1 MDIRHLEDLRREL
14 KSFETSIFNGEDID
28 HKKFFLLKKELIDN
42 RENCKDL
49 LNLYE
54 LLESTIDKL
63 QTDKM
68 NKRLN
73 ILTIWSTLFLPLSF
87 FTGLFGMNFNDIPF
101 LSSHYGFWVF
111 VCLSIITV
119 GWLWLYFKK
128 NRWWCLDRYLIK
140 NNVLS

>member
-1 MDIRHLEDLRREL
+1 MDIRHLAELRREL
-14 KSFETSIFNGEDID
+14 KSFESSIFNDEDID

-42 RENCKDL
+42 REHCKDL
-49 LNLYE
+49 IEIYE
-54 LLESTIDKL
+54 MLESTIDKI

-68 NKRLN
+68 NRRLN

-111 VCLSIITV
+111 VSLSIITV

-128 NRWWCLDRYLIK
+128 NHWF
-140 NNVLS
+140 

>member
-1 MDIRHLEDLRREL
+1 MDIRHLEYLRRKL

-42 RENCKDL
+42 RERCKDL
-49 LNLYE
+49 LDLYE

-87 FTGLFGMNFNDIPF
+87 FTGLFGMNFSDIPF

-128 NRWWCLDRYLIK
+128 NRWF
-140 NNVLS
+140 

>member
-1 MDIRHLEDLRREL
+1 MDIGHLENLRREL
-14 KSFETSIFNGEDID
+14 KSFEDTIFNGGNID
-28 HKKFFLLKKELIDN
+28 HKKFFLLKKKLIDN
-42 RENCKDL
+42 REHCKDL
-49 LNLYE
+49 LELYE
-54 LLESTIDKL
+54 LLESTIDKI

-111 VCLSIITV
+111 VLLSFVTV
-119 GWLWLYFKK
+119 GWLWFYFKK
-128 NRWWCLDRYLIK
+128 NRWF
-140 NNVLS
+140 

>member
-1 MDIRHLEDLRREL
+1 MDIRHLEYLRRKL

-42 RENCKDL
+42 REHYKDL
-49 LNLYE
+49 LDLYE

-87 FTGLFGMNFNDIPF
+87 FTGLFGMNFSDIPF

-128 NRWWCLDRYLIK
+128 NRWF
-140 NNVLS
+140 

>member
-42 RENCKDL
+42 REHCKDL
-49 LNLYE
+49 LDLYE

-111 VCLSIITV
+111 VGLSAITV

-128 NRWWCLDRYLIK
+128 NRWF
-140 NNVLS
+140 

>member
-1 MDIRHLEDLRREL
+1 MDTRHLENLGREL
-14 KSFETSIFNGEDID
+14 KSFEYSIFNGEDID

-42 RENCKDL
+42 REHCKDL
-49 LNLYE
+49 LEIYE
-54 LLESTIDKL
+54 LLESTIDKI

-101 LSSHYGFWVF
+101 LTNHYGFWIFVF
-111 VCLSIITV
+111 VSFVTV
-119 GWLWLYFKK
+119 SWLWVYFKRNK
-128 NRWWCLDRYLIK
+128 WF
-140 NNVLS
+140 

>member
-1 MDIRHLEDLRREL
+1 MDIRHLEELRRQL
-14 KSFETSIFNGEDID
+14 KSFETSIFKGQDID
-28 HKKFFLLKKELIDN
+28 HKKFFLLKKKLIDN
-42 RENCKDL
+42 REHCKDL
-49 LNLYE
+49 IELYE
-54 LLESTIDKL
+54 MLESTIDKI

-111 VCLSIITV
+111 VGLSIITV
-119 GWLWLYFKK
+119 GLLWYYFKK
-128 NRWWCLDRYLIK
+128 NKWF
-140 NNVLS
+140 

>member
-1 MDIRHLEDLRREL
+1 MDIRHLEELRREL

-42 RENCKDL
+42 REHCKDL
-49 LNLYE
+49 IELYE
-54 LLESTIDKL
+54 MLESTIDKI

-68 NKRLN
+68 NRRLN

-111 VCLSIITV
+111 VGLSIITV
-119 GWLWLYFKK
+119 GWLWIYFKK
-128 NRWWCLDRYLIK
+128 NRWF
-140 NNVLS
+140 

>member
-1 MDIRHLEDLRREL
+1 MDTRHLENLGREL
-14 KSFETSIFNGEDID
+14 KSFEYSIFNGEDID

-42 RENCKDL
+42 REHCKDL
-49 LNLYE
+49 LEIYE
-54 LLESTIDKL
+54 LLESTIDKI

-101 LSSHYGFWVF
+101 LTSHYGFWIFVF
-111 VCLSIITV
+111 VSFVTV
-119 GWLWLYFKK
+119 GWLWVYFKRNK
-128 NRWWCLDRYLIK
+128 WF
-140 NNVLS
+140 

>member
-1 MDIRHLEDLRREL
+1 MDIRHLEELRREL

-42 RENCKDL
+42 REHCKDL
-49 LNLYE
+49 IELYE
-54 LLESTIDKL
+54 MLESTIDKI

-68 NKRLN
+68 NRRLN

-111 VCLSIITV
+111 VGLSTITV

-128 NRWWCLDRYLIK
+128 NRWF
-140 NNVLS
+140 